1 MGGGV
6 CYFLWDR
13 DYSSESCE
21 FTNKINNSET
31 TLIRRLD
38 EYPVFIRY
46 NKALSIV
53 RKVLSKKESSLSE
66 LVSTLD
72 PFGLGS
78 AERGHEIKQNG
89 DIALY
94 SSKGKGWIS
103 KANIRK
109 GKYLQDVYK
118 VMISKTISEH
128 AGEPGK
134 DGRFKVISKIQVLDK
149 QEVCTFSYFVIGKFM
164 TPEEANNCYRYLSTK
179 FARFLLLQ
187 AISSINLSKDKF
199 IFVPTQ
205 DFTKCWTDE
214 ELYRKYD
221 ISDEESQFIDSM
233 IRPMNGDE
241 E

>member
-1 MGGGV
+1 
-6 CYFLWDR
+6 
-13 DYSSESCE
+13 
-21 FTNKINNSET
+21 
-31 TLIRRLD
+31 
-38 EYPVFIRY
+38 
-46 NKALSIV
+46 
-53 RKVLSKKESSLSE
+53 
-66 LVSTLD
+66 
-72 PFGLGS
+72 
-78 AERGHEIKQNG
+78 
-89 DIALY
+89 
-94 SSKGKGWIS
+94 
-103 KANIRK
+103 
-109 GKYLQDVYK
+109 
-118 VMISKTISEH
+118 MISKTISEH